1 MNIYEIIILKLYVV
15 VVVACCCWVHA
26 YSYKVGGSCPV
37 NVNHSNTLFLGVY
50 TPALTLRSYLLQ
62 LAFRSLLL
70 QRWLVPHAY
79 CIVELLLRCCIVVN
93 VELLLVVVVFQMLSR
108 NKWSICEI
116 LLMNSICELLLLFKL
131 LNSVDEL
138 YAYYYW
144 MWNLTPSVWM
154 LPLRG

>member
-15 VVVACCCWVHA
+15 VVVARCCWVHA

-79 CIVELLLRCCIVVN
+79 CIVELLLRRCIVVN
-93 VELLLVVVVFQMLSR
+93 VELLLLLLLVVVVFQMLSR

-116 LLMNSICELLLLFKL
+116 LLMISICELLLL
-131 LNSVDEL
+131 SIIV
-138 YAYYYW
+138 
-144 MWNLTPSVWM
+144 V
-154 LPLRG
+154 

>member
-15 VVVACCCWVHA
+15 VVVARCCWVHA
-26 YSYKVGGSCPV
+26 CSYKVGGACPV

-93 VELLLVVVVFQMLSR
+93 VELLLHRCIVVNVELLLLVVVVFQMLSR

-116 LLMNSICELLLLFKL
+116 LTMISICELLLL
-131 LNSVDEL
+131 SIIV
-138 YAYYYW
+138 
-144 MWNLTPSVWM
+144 V
-154 LPLRG
+154 